1 MRTAVI
7 TTVSNRR
14 EHLINQHDAL
24 GGSASVPDLYV
35 IVALDAPAGAASD
48 WLSMHAPTATV
59 LHMGGAPDQLPVA
72 AGRNLGARHA
82 MERGADL
89 LRFLDVDCVPTP
101 TLLSAYADAAR
112 IYPDAVL
119 SGAVGYLPE
128 GADAFSPVRAEKA
141 YFHDFRPR
149 LLPCHTERADPALF
163 WSLSFAMTGLT
174 WQRAGGFCEDYVGY
188 GAEDTDFAQ
197 IASRRGI
204 PFLWVGG
211 AEAFHQYH
219 PVQSP
224 PIEHLEDI
232 LRNGRLFAS
241 RWGFWP
247 MTGWLDAFESRGLVT
262 RDIATGDWRMVEEH
276 L

>member
-1 MRTAVI
+1 
-7 TTVSNRR
+7 
-14 EHLINQHDAL
+14 
-24 GGSASVPDLYV
+24 
-35 IVALDAPAGAASD
+35 
-48 WLSMHAPTATV
+48 
-59 LHMGGAPDQLPVA
+59 
-72 AGRNLGARHA
+72 
-82 MERGADL
+82 
-89 LRFLDVDCVPTP
+89 VPTD

-112 IYPDAVL
+112 LFPNAIL

-128 GADAFSPVRAEKA
+128 GTDAFSPARAEKA
-141 YFHDFRPR
+141 YFHEFRPR
-149 LLPCHTERADPALF
+149 LRARQTKPADPTLF
-163 WSLSFAMTGLT
+163 WSLSFAMTALT
-174 WQRAGGFCEDYVGY
+174 WQRAGGFCEDYLGY

-197 IASRRGI
+197 IASHSGI

-224 PIEHLEDI
+224 PLDHLEDI

-247 MTGWLDAFESRGLVT
+247 MTGWLEAFKDRGLVT
-262 RDIATGDWRMVEEH
+262 CDRTTGDWQKVEGR